1 MLQFTGCVNEA
12 QSPFNHQLA
21 GVLFVGEIF
30 TIKIQ
35 DND

>member
-21 GVLFVGEIF
+21 GVFVGEIF
-30 TIKIQ
+30 IIKIQ